1 MNSFLYRLD
10 DGDFAPYGATLL
22 RVSLGLMWLAHGL
35 FKLMV
40 FGVAGLAGWL
50 PTTGFPAWTAAP
62 LIGAEI
68 LAGALILL
76 GIHGR
81 VVSLAMIPVMIGAAT
96 VHVGNG
102 WVFSAA
108 GGGWEYPVFLV
119 VASLAHFAMGDG
131 ALALKSRL
139 ARD

>member
-1 MNSFLYRLD
+1 MNTLMERLD
-10 DGDFAPYGATLL
+10 SGDFAPYGATLL

-40 FGVAGLAGWL
+40 FGMDGLAGWL
-50 PTTGFPAWTAAP
+50 PTIGFPAWTAAP

-81 VVSLAMIPVMIGAAT
+81 IVSLAMIPVMIGAAS
-96 VHVGNG
+96 VHAGNG

-119 VASLAHFAMGDG
+119 VASLAHFAVGDG
-131 ALALKSRL
+131 AYALRPRL
-139 ARD
+139 ARG

>member
-1 MNSFLYRLD
+1 MNSLLQRLD

-22 RVSLGLMWLAHGL
+22 RLSLGVMWLAHGA
-35 FKLMV
+35 FKITV

-50 PTTGFPAWTAAP
+50 PTVGFPAWTAGP

-81 VVSLAMIPVMIGAAT
+81 VVSLAMIPVMIGAAS
-96 VHVGNG
+96 VHLGNG

-108 GGGWEYPVFLV
+108 GGGWEYPVFLIA
-119 VASLAHFAMGDG
+119 ASAVHFAIGDG
-131 ALALKSRL
+131 KFALKSGRE
-139 ARD
+139 